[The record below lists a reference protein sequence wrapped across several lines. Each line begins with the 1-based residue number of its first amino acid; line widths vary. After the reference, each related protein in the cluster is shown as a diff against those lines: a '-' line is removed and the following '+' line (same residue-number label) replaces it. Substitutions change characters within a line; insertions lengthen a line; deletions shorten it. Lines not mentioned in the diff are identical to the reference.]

1 MRTTLTIDDDEW
13 MASDIDTA
21 PIFVIPAKA
30 GTQGRLRRA
39 WPPWTPASAGATK
52 KFGTGLMRQRQSSS
66 CGTGAATSRT
76 GRQSEGPGERRV
88 APRVKGFDG
97 CA

>member
-30 GTQGRLRRA
+30 GTQGRLRRT
-39 WPPWTPASAGATK
+39 WPPWTPASAGATENSGRDSCVSANPLGSP
-52 KFGTGLMRQRQSSS
+52 GTRKESG
-66 CGTGAATSRT
+66 G
-76 GRQSEGPGERRV
+76 
-88 APRVKGFDG
+88 
-97 CA
+97 